1 MDTVEAGTIE
11 AFFHDEVDKAFRDEG
26 LPSGTLVEHY
36 IVQLL
41 SAYAARP
48 IETTPLALRMAAAV
62 DAPPRERRR
71 KLRDIGDTSLYVSG
85 FWGDSLADAAV
96 DLDYYVEMGGSAYS
110 ELARGGPGWTGDP
123 YGDVFGAL
131 ARDFTRF
138 VGALALVSRRV
149 AIPTSN
155 QDIVRL
161 YRRWQETRS
170 RSAAAQLA
178 AIGVVALPDPGDG
191 RPQ

>member
-1 MDTVEAGTIE
+1 METVGAGAIE

-41 SAYAARP
+41 TTYAARP
-48 IETTPLALRMAAAV
+48 IENTPLALRMAAAV

-85 FWGDSLADAAV
+85 FWSDSLSEAAV
-96 DLDYYVEMGGSAYS
+96 DVDYYVEMGGSAYG
-110 ELARGGPGWTGDP
+110 ELARGPGWTGDP
-123 YGDVFGAL
+123 FGEVFGAL
-131 ARDFTRF
+131 ARDFIRF
-138 VGALALVSRRV
+138 VGALAVVSRRV
-149 AIPTSN
+149 AVPTSN
-155 QDIVRL
+155 QDILRL
-161 YRRWQETRS
+161 YRQWQQTRS
-170 RSAAAQLA
+170 PTAAAKLA
-178 AIGVVALPDPGDG
+178 AIGVVGLQGRGDG

>member
-1 MDTVEAGTIE
+1 MDSVGTGAIE

-26 LPSGTLVEHY
+26 LPAGTLVEHY

-41 SAYAARP
+41 TAYAARP
-48 IETTPLALRMAAAV
+48 IESTPLALRMAAAV
-62 DAPPRERRR
+62 DAPLRERRR

-85 FWGDSLADAAV
+85 FWGDSLTDAAV
-96 DLDYYVEMGGSAYS
+96 DIDYYVEMGGSAYG

-123 YGDVFGAL
+123 FGDVFAEL
-131 ARDFTRF
+131 AQGFVRF

-149 AIPTSN
+149 ALPATN

-170 RSAAAQLA
+170 QSAAAQLA
-178 AIGVVALPDPGDG
+178 AMGVVARRGDG